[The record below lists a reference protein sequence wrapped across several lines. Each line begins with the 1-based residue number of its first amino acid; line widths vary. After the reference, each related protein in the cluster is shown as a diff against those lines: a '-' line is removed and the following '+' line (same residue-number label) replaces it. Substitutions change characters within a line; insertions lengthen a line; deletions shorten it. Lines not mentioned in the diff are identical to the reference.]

1 MKNLLMLSFL
11 ISLVCSPIF
20 GQYRINKLNY
30 NAHKYVYQPGDR
42 YDPTLAG
49 VASFLVPGL
58 GQVLAG
64 ETGRGLL
71 FFAGSVV
78 SSALTISSLSKNTVL
93 ISDGY
98 YSETRKTSGST
109 YIGLIASA
117 GIWIWSIVDAVKV
130 AKVNNLA
137 YRDKNKVGLH
147 NFSPVLIQNP
157 NNGQLTGGLSFKF
170 RLD

>member
-1 MKNLLMLSFL
+1 M
-11 ISLVCSPIF
+11 
-20 GQYRINKLNY
+20 
-30 NAHKYVYQPGDR
+30 YQPGDR

-64 ETGRGLL
+64 GRGRGLL